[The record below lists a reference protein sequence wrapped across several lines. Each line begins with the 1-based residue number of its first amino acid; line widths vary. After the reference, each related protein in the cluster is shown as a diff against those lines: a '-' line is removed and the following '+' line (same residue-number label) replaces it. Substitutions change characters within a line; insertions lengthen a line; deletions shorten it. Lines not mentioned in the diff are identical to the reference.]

1 MFPILFVG
9 NVGKARYARA
19 GVTRLAPLLLLA
31 GCSSPN
37 PTMMPILRQEPRKPE
52 ACRGATVEVEVMQRA
67 RLLGLGSTAFEPDD
81 RGDRET

>member
-1 MFPILFVG
+1 
-9 NVGKARYARA
+9 
-19 GVTRLAPLLLLA
+19 
-31 GCSSPN
+31 
-37 PTMMPILRQEPRKPE
+37 MPILRQEPRKPE